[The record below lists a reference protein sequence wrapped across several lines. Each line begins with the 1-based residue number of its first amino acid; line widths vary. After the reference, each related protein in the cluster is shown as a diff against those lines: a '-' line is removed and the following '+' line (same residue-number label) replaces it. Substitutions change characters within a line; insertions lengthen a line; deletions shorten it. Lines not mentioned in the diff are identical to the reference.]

1 MSMKDRV
8 AIVTGA
14 GRGIGLAIARELA
27 TLGATAVIADY
38 AAYGEQAAAD
48 LASSGLRSG
57 FVRVDVSQQADVE
70 AMVKGVCDR
79 YGGVDILVNNAG
91 IRPTRRVLEMSA
103 ADWDKVLAVNLNGT
117 FYCCRAVAP
126 RMAERRWGR
135 IISISSLAAQQGS
148 TGGHSHY
155 AASKA
160 GIVGFSRSLARELAP
175 FGVTVN
181 VVSPGW
187 IDTEGWEG
195 QLNGH
200 RDEYAARVPLGRLGT
215 PEDVAHAVA
224 FLASEEAEY
233 ITGVTLPVNGGL
245 YIS

>member
-1 MSMKDRV
+1 M
-8 AIVTGA
+8 
-14 GRGIGLAIARELA
+14 E
-27 TLGATAVIADY
+27 
-38 AAYGEQAAAD
+38 AAAA
-48 LASSGLRSG
+48 LASSGLRAG
-57 FVRVDVSQQADVE
+57 FVQVDVSRQPDVE
-70 AMVKGVCDR
+70 AMVQQVCER

-91 IRPTRRVLEMSA
+91 IRPTRPVLEMSA
-103 ADWDKVLAVNLNGT
+103 ADWERVLAVNLSGT

-126 RMAERRWGR
+126 HMVERRWGR
-135 IISISSLAAQQGS
+135 IVSISSLAAQQGS

-175 FGVTVN
+175 SGITVN

-195 QLNGH
+195 QLDGH

-224 FLASEEAEY
+224 FLASDEAAY

>member
-1 MSMKDRV
+1 MQLTDRV
-8 AIVTGA
+8 AIITGA
-14 GRGIGLAIARELA
+14 GRGIGLAIATQLA

-38 AAYGEQAAAD
+38 AAYGEEAAAS
-48 LASSGLRSG
+48 LIQAGLQAS
-57 FVRVDVSQQADVE
+57 FVKVDVSQQQDVE
-70 AMVKGVCDR
+70 TMVQGVYER
-79 YGGVDILVNNAG
+79 YGRVDILVNNAG
-91 IRPTRRVLEMSA
+91 IRPTRRLLEMTA

-126 RMAERRWGR
+126 PMAERRWGR
-135 IISISSLAAQQGS
+135 IVSISSLAAQQGS

-175 FGVTVN
+175 SGVTVN

-195 QLNGH
+195 QLDGH
-200 RDEYAARVPLGRLGT
+200 REEYAARVPLGRLGT

-224 FLASEEAEY
+224 FLASEEAAY
-233 ITGVTLPVNGGL
+233 ITGVVLPVNGGL

>member
-1 MSMKDRV
+1 MSMTNRV

-38 AAYGEQAAAD
+38 AAYGQQAAAD
-48 LASSGLRSG
+48 LVSSGLRAA
-57 FVRVDVSQQADVE
+57 FVHLDVSKQAEVQ
-70 AMVKGVCDR
+70 AMVQGVCDR

-103 ADWDKVLAVNLNGT
+103 ADWDKVLAVNLSGT

-126 RMAERRWGR
+126 RMAGRRWGR
-135 IISISSLAAQQGS
+135 IVSISSLAAQQGS

-175 FGVTVN
+175 LGVTVN

-195 QLNGH
+195 QLDGH
-200 RDEYAARVPLGRLGT
+200 REEYAARVPLGRLGT

-224 FLASEEAEY
+224 FLASEEAAY

>member
-1 MSMKDRV
+1 MQLQNRV

-14 GRGIGLAIARELA
+14 GRGIGLAIATQLA
-27 TLGATAVIADY
+27 TLGATAVLADY
-38 AAYGEQAAAD
+38 AAYGEEAAAA
-48 LASSGLRSG
+48 LTSSGLRAT
-57 FVRVDVSQQADVE
+57 FVRVDVSQQEAVQ
-70 AMVKGVCDR
+70 AMVQAVCAKHGR
-79 YGGVDILVNNAG
+79 VDILVNNAG
-91 IRPTRRVLEMSA
+91 IRPTRPVLEMSA
-103 ADWDKVLAVNLNGT
+103 ADWDKVLAVNLSGT

-126 RMAERRWGR
+126 HMAAQRWGR
-135 IISISSLAAQQGS
+135 IVSISSLAAQQGS

-175 FGVTVN
+175 FGITVN

-195 QLNGH
+195 QLDGH

-224 FLASEEAEY
+224 FLTSEEAAY

>member
-1 MSMKDRV
+1 MQFMDRV

-14 GRGIGLAIARELA
+14 GRGIGLAIARQLA

-38 AAYGEQAAAD
+38 AAYGEEAAAE
-48 LASSGLRSG
+48 LARAGLRAG
-57 FVRVDVSQQADVE
+57 FVRVDVSQQPDVDK
-70 AMVKGVCDR
+70 MVQEVCAR
-79 YGGVDILVNNAG
+79 YGSVDILVNNAG
-91 IRPTRRVLEMSA
+91 IRPTHRLLEMSV
-103 ADWDKVLAVNLNGT
+103 ADWERVLAVNLTGT
-117 FYCCRAVAP
+117 FFCCRAVAP
-126 RMAERRWGR
+126 RMVERRWGR
-135 IISISSLAAQQGS
+135 IVSISSLAAQQGS
-148 TGGHSHY
+148 TGGHSDY

-160 GIVGFSRSLARELAP
+160 GIVGFSRSLALELAP
-175 FGVTVN
+175 FGATVN

-195 QLNGH
+195 QLDGH

-224 FLASEEAEY
+224 FLASEEAAY

>member
-1 MSMKDRV
+1 MQLTDRV

-14 GRGIGLAIARELA
+14 GRGIGLAIARRLA

-38 AAYGEQAAAD
+38 AAYGEEAAVA
-48 LASSGLRSG
+48 LANSGLRAG
-57 FVRVDVSQQADVE
+57 FVQVDVSRQPDVE
-70 AMVKGVCDR
+70 AMVQQVCER

-91 IRPTRRVLEMSA
+91 IRPTRPVLEMSA
-103 ADWDKVLAVNLNGT
+103 ADWERVLAVNLSGT

-126 RMAERRWGR
+126 HMVERRWGR
-135 IISISSLAAQQGS
+135 IVSISSLAAQQGS

-175 FGVTVN
+175 SGITVN

-195 QLNGH
+195 QLDGH

-224 FLASEEAEY
+224 FLASDEAAY

>member
-1 MSMKDRV
+1 MSMTNRV

-38 AAYGEQAAAD
+38 AAYGQQAAAD
-48 LASSGLRSG
+48 LVSSGLRAG
-57 FVRVDVSQQADVE
+57 FVQVDVSQQPDVE
-70 AMVKGVCDR
+70 AMVQGVCDR

-103 ADWDKVLAVNLNGT
+103 ADWDKVLAVNLSGT

-126 RMAERRWGR
+126 RMAGRRWGR
-135 IISISSLAAQQGS
+135 IVSISSLAAQQGS

-175 FGVTVN
+175 LGVTVN

-195 QLNGH
+195 QLDGH
-200 RDEYAARVPLGRLGT
+200 REEYAARVPLGRLGT

-224 FLASEEAEY
+224 FLASEEAAY